1 MSISTYVK
9 SCSKTVAGND
19 FRLYAASFADIDT
32 ATFSNGSLTGITL
45 DGSEKFALLETDWD
59 SMTFE
64 ANGTAG
70 RGFYS
75 EQSLTAK
82 FSQKTPELDAVID
95 EIRDAIVCGIVLIRK
110 DGMGQYWISG
120 IAPAEEMGANR
131 PYLSFETNFT
141 SGTTIEE
148 IEDGNVYSVTFGRL
162 SATEEYPL
170 SGSIVNDLNEGTAAF
185 VNYPS

>member
-9 SCSKTVAGND
+9 SCTKTIAGND
-19 FRLYAASFADIDT
+19 FQLYAASFTDIDT
-32 ATFSNGSLTGITL
+32 ATFTDGSLTAITL
-45 DGSEKFALLETDWD
+45 DGSKKFALLETDWD

-75 EQSLTAK
+75 EQTLTAK
-82 FSQKTPELDAVID
+82 FSQKTPTLDATID
-95 EIRDAIVCGIVLIRK
+95 EIRDAIVCGVVLIRK

-120 IAPAEEMGANR
+120 IAPVEDMGANR

-148 IEDGNVYSVTFGRL
+148 IEDGNVYNVTFGRL
-162 SATEEYPL
+162 SATEEYPI
-170 SGSIVNDLNEGTAAF
+170 SGSIVTDLNAGTASF
-185 VNYPS
+185 VDYPA